1 MRKAVLKWL
10 ILGLAIVVV
19 LALVIGSF
27 FVRKI
32 DQTSGTDL
40 RLTAIEGSVELN
52 DSEGETFS
60 VQEGMRLH
68 SGDILSTG
76 SQSYA
81 YVTLDNTKVVKL
93 DASTQVQ
100 IVKDGRHLDL
110 TVSVGKLFFNVIS
123 ISLYSFGLIISSFS
137 SSTLA

>member
-60 VQEGMRLH
+60 LT
-68 SGDILSTG
+68 SSTG
-76 SQSYA
+76 VGTLQIDGNA
-81 YVTLDNTKVVKL
+81 KEYVVLSIKESVAFDDLVPT
-93 DASTQVQ
+93 DAHKFILQVE
-100 IVKDGRHLDL
+100 
-110 TVSVGKLFFNVIS
+110 VSANES
-123 ISLYSFGLIISSFS
+123 
-137 SSTLA
+137 